1 MSLNVVCVG
10 DAARRHAIVEE
21 LAGFGAR
28 VHTCSRNAA
37 ELEACRRRWEE
48 KGLQVTVS
56 VCDVSVPAERESL
69 VATVEATFGGKLDIL
84 VSIISWPLPEYN
96 LKISYI

>member
-48 KGLQVTVS
+48 TGLQVTVS
-56 VCDVSVPAERESL
+56 VCDVSVPADRESL
-69 VATVEATFGGKLDIL
+69 MATVTASFDGKLDIL
-84 VSIISWPLPEYN
+84 VTSTAI
-96 LKISYI
+96 